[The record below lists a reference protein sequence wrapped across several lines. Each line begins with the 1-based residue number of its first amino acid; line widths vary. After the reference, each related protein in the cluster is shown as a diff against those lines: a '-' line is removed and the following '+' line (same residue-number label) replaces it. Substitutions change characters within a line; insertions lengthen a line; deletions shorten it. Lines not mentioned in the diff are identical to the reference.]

1 MKVVQVINKAN
12 AIAQKTVASIGKQA
26 RRNLTSRR
34 LPNAIGAID
43 ENYGA
48 IWVAT
53 SAQRYKIRKIWEQVP
68 QSLKDAI
75 KNS

>member
-1 MKVVQVINKAN
+1 MKVVQVINRVN
-12 AIAQKTVASIGKQA
+12 AIAQKQVASIGKQA
-26 RRNLTSRR
+26 RRSLTSRK
-34 LPNAIGAID
+34 LPNSIGAID

-53 SAQRYKIRKIWEQVP
+53 SAQRDTIRKIWEQVP